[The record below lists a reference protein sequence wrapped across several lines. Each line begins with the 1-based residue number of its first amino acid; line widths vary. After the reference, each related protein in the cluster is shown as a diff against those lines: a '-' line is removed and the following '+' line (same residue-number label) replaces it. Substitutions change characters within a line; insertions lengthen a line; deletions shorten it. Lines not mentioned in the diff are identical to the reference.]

1 MRGAAGGGMLRSAA
15 LPARAHGVLLLR
27 AYLTVQ
33 LATVLAAGGVAGRL
47 RDKQPRSVSQLE
59 LHGCDGN
66 TVRWRAAAW
75 GAGPPAAAPP
85 LHAAAPQAARACEP
99 GCPSNPVGPETSC
112 WGSANPSDIPASPR
126 CRRRLRGAVARVR
139 CAYPGRVRPG
149 NTHTQCAALGTVP
162 SRAAPCVCCGL
173 TATLRVGA
181 S

>member
-1 MRGAAGGGMLRSAA
+1 MLRSAA

-112 WGSANPSDIPASPR
+112 WGSANPAIFQPPRAAGADCEVLWPGFGARTLAAFAPA
-126 CRRRLRGAVARVR
+126 
-139 CAYPGRVRPG
+139 
-149 NTHTQCAALGTVP
+149 THTRNALLWAPFRAVQRLACAAG
-162 SRAAPCVCCGL
+162 
-173 TATLRVGA
+173 
-181 S
+181 